1 MAKPSS
7 RRWLKEHNRDPY
19 VQKAKE
25 DGLRSRAAYK
35 LLQLH
40 ERDPIFRLGMQV
52 LDLGAAPGGWSQVAA
67 KAVGHAG
74 AVVAV
79 DLLAIEP
86 LPQVICLQG
95 DFTEEATY
103 QRIEALKGDAGFDL
117 VLSDMAPN
125 ISGMKAMDQPR
136 SMALAED
143 ALDACSVLLKPG
155 GDLVVKLFQG
165 AGFDAFLR
173 LAGSRFGKVLRR
185 KPPASRGRSSEIYVL
200 AKGYGV

>member
-7 RRWLKEHNRDPY
+7 RRWLKEHNRDTY
-19 VQKAKE
+19 VQQARE
-25 DGLRSRAAYK
+25 GGLRSRAAYK
-35 LLQLH
+35 LVQLH
-40 ERDPIFRLGMQV
+40 ERDPIFKPGMQV
-52 LDLGAAPGGWSQVAA
+52 LDLGAAPGGWSQIAA
-67 KAVGHAG
+67 NAVGPGG

-79 DLLAIEP
+79 DLLSIEP
-86 LPQVICLQG
+86 LPNVTCLLG
-95 DFTEEATY
+95 DFTAQITY
-103 QRIEALKGDAGFDL
+103 RQIEALKGDLGFDL

-125 ISGMKAMDQPR
+125 ISGMKAIDQPR

-143 ALDACSVLLKPG
+143 ALEACSALLKPG
-155 GDLVVKLFQG
+155 GDFVVKLFQG

-173 LAGSRFGKVLRR
+173 LADNRFSKVLRR